1 MQQRPAALFHSS
13 LATQKREDA
22 SEEANPELTKEAR
35 AQFYTHTNA
44 DFKRFDPSDLPPIEV
59 YGATAVCDGHPLE
72 GLGHPREFIRTD
84 YAYPV
89 RCKYCG
95 THFQRV
101 HMPPRKP
108 HSNDVEKEEGN

>member
-1 MQQRPAALFHSS
+1 MNEIELKIFLVLGCPKRNTARQ
-13 LATQKREDA
+13 REDA

-89 RCKYCG
+89 R
-95 THFQRV
+95 
-101 HMPPRKP
+101 
-108 HSNDVEKEEGN
+108 